1 MDEHLAIEGVY
12 WIPRLNA
19 HIISLVQL
27 DETGCQVLIQGG
39 GLRVGDRERR
49 LLVKVQRGATRLY
62 KLTAR
67 VAQPVCYA
75 ALAGADAEWTWHV
88 RFGHLNFD
96 SLRRLAQ
103 GGMVRGLPAVDH
115 VNQLCDACL
124 AGKQKRAGFPK
135 SAKYRVGM
143 KLELVHGDLCGPIT
157 PATPGGKRYFLLL
170 VDDATRYMWLAILAT
185 KDEAEASIVWLQ
197 AAAEAESGC
206 KLKTLRTDRR
216 GEFTS
221 GSFTAYCAEI
231 GLKCHL
237 TAPYSPQQNGVVERR
252 NQTIMGMAR
261 SLLKAKSIPGEFWG
275 EAVTTVVF
283 ILN

>member
-39 GLRVGDRERR
+39 VLRVRDRERR

-62 KLTAR
+62 KITAW

-75 ALAGADAEWTWHV
+75 ALAGANTAWTWHA

-96 SLRRLAQ
+96 SMRRLAR
-103 GGMVRGLPAVDH
+103 GGMVRGLPTVDH

-124 AGKQKRAGFPK
+124 AGKQKRADFPK
-135 SAKYRVGM
+135 VAKYRAGM

-170 VDDATRYMWLAILAT
+170 VDDATSFMWLALLAT
-185 KDEAEASIVWLQ
+185 KDEAEASIVRLQ

-206 KLKTLRTDRR
+206 KLKTLRTDRG

-221 GSFTAYCAEI
+221 GSFTAYYAEI
-231 GLKCHL
+231 GVERHL

-252 NQTIMGMAR
+252 NQTMVGMDH
-261 SLLKAKSIPGEFWG
+261 SLP
-275 EAVTTVVF
+275 
-283 ILN
+283 